1 MIITN
6 NEDALRVTCE
16 EVKLEEVNELISTL
30 ENELSYANNLGK
42 GGIGLAAPQIGIAKK
57 IAIIRLPNMSL
68 NLINCHI
75 DQGYDLSL
83 FKEEGCL
90 SFPGRVENT
99 MRFQEVHISN
109 NLTYPYKFIAQG
121 LISVVCQH
129 ELDHLGSTLFMDRK
143 AK

>member
-1 MIITN
+1 
-6 NEDALRVTCE
+6 
-16 EVKLEEVNELISTL
+16 
-30 ENELSYANNLGK
+30 
-42 GGIGLAAPQIGIAKK
+42 
-57 IAIIRLPNMSL
+57 MSL